1 MKDTSRLILTYTMEV
16 SLPEPLQKMPRAD
29 LARIVD
35 GLLGDVVHQGLK
47 AVATKR
53 LQGSGIMIHKMQ
65 HHVDVERPRREPGQ
79 TIPKELLV
87 RAAPHLTDEELAE
100 LEARV
105 GNVPFLAE
113 EELEKRLR
121 TQALKLCNDV
131 RLAPVVVRGV
141 RPNDEPL
148 ETEAQ
153 LNFTHGSVFFDRVA
167 AQPAAEGERTRG
179 GPAAGRRNARSRPLS
194 RNHLGWT
201 GSGSSPPPARAL
213 SRLPARRLA
222 GRTRLSLF
230 CRVGAGG
237 LALRG
242 MLHFTVPLW

>member
-153 LNFTHGSVFFDRVA
+153 LNFTHGSVFFDESQRNLRLKANAPVEVLLPGVDA
-167 AQPAAEGERTRG
+167 AVQGRYLGTTLG
-179 GPAAGRRNARSRPLS
+179 GPVVEVPIHLLAPYRDFLLAAWQGGR
-194 RNHLGWT
+194 G
-201 GSGSSPPPARAL
+201 
-213 SRLPARRLA
+213 
-222 GRTRLSLF
+222 
-230 CRVGAGG
+230 
-237 LALRG
+237 
-242 MLHFTVPLW
+242 